1 MPDGRPAEQ
10 AMLHGWLVILIAT
23 VYILSLFAIASFG
36 DRMPR
41 RYSTRSGGRP
51 FIYALSLSVYCT
63 SWTFFGSVGNASQSG
78 AEFLTIYI
86 GPLLVFALGYP
97 LLRRIVQISKAES
110 ITSIA
115 DFIGARYGKSQS
127 VAALATLIA
136 VIGVIPYIALQLK
149 AVALSVTTM
158 VGPLT
163 SPVAIFAPVL
173 DDIGLLI
180 ALGMA
185 IFSWAFGTR
194 HIDATEHQEGL
205 MLAIATEAVVKLV
218 AFLAVGIW
226 VTYFLFDGPF
236 DLVRA
241 ISEAPEVAQV
251 FEQPINIS
259 NWLVLSV
266 LSAFAVLLLPRQFH
280 VTVTENNSDAE
291 LRRATWMFP
300 LYLILINLFVIP
312 IAAAGLLRFG
322 QDVNP
327 DTYVLALPQDAGQH
341 WLALFAFIGGLSA
354 ATAMVIVA
362 TVALAIMF
370 SNDIVVPLMLRR
382 HSEEELVNAGGRD
395 MSHRLLTIRRFAIF
409 AILLLAYA
417 YYKVAG
423 DTAALVSIGLLSF
436 AAIAQFAPAFFGAL
450 LWRRA
455 TALGAIAGLSGG
467 FLVWSYTLLLPTFAQ
482 SGLISDGF
490 LDTGPFGFGMLKPQ
504 ALLGWES
511 DPFIHGTLW
520 SLFVNVLLFVGASH
534 IRKPLPAETLQA
546 NVFVPAEL
554 TPSPSLRYLRTS
566 VTAGDLQATVARYLG
581 EERTERSFQ
590 KFAGE
595 RGIPLD
601 TRTPADASLLRF
613 SEQLLASAIGAASSR
628 LVLTLMLKRHDPST
642 QAAVKLLDDAS
653 AAIQYNRDLL
663 QTALNQVRQG
673 IGVFDRDLRL
683 ICWNRQFRDL
693 LGLPPEYGQV
703 GTTLDAILRFN
714 AERGEHGPGPVEA
727 LVADRIERLVVIQE
741 TFQEKLESNGTV
753 FEVRISPMP
762 GGGIVTTYTD
772 ITERVMAEEALAR
785 ANETLERRVRE
796 RTEELTHVNQRL
808 VEATHAAEEA
818 NIGKTRFLA
827 AAGHDILQPLNA
839 ARLYAS
845 VLVDK
850 LKEGD
855 DGALVRNVESALES
869 VEDILG
875 AILDIS
881 RLDTGALKPEPTVFR
896 LDELLQ
902 GLALDFQPI
911 ATEKGLE
918 LRTVSTS
925 LSVRSDRRLLR
936 RLLQNLVSN
945 ALKYTQEGRVVVGC
959 RRRGNRVLIEVHD
972 TGMGI
977 PKGKQKAIFQEF
989 HRLDDGMRVA
999 KGLGLGL
1006 SIVERISHVL
1016 NHPVKIRSEADNGS
1030 CFSVELPR
1038 SADLPEL
1045 APNQNQPSPA
1055 GQLDGLCV
1063 VAIDNEPDILS
1074 GMRHLLLNWNC
1085 RVYTA
1090 ADAVEAAGLL
1100 SKAGA
1105 VPDVILADYH
1115 LDKGTGIDAIL
1126 KLRWTFGR
1134 HIQAILITAD
1144 RSRDV
1149 RAEARDKDIAF
1160 FNKPLKPASLRAHLA
1175 RCQAGQAAE

>member
-1 MPDGRPAEQ
+1 
-10 AMLHGWLVILIAT
+10 MLHGWLVILTAT
-23 VYILSLFAIASFG
+23 AYILCLFAIASYG
-36 DRMPR
+36 DRMTR
-41 RYSTRSGGRP
+41 RFSSRSGGRP

-63 SWTFFGSVGNASQSG
+63 SWTFFGSVGNASRTG
-78 AEFLTIYI
+78 IEFLTIYI

-97 LLRRIVQISKAES
+97 LLQRIIQISKTES

-149 AVALSVTTM
+149 ALSLSITTM
-158 VGPLT
+158 AGSLI
-163 SPVAIFAPVL
+163 SPGFIFAPIF
-173 DDIGLLI
+173 DDITLMI

-205 MLAIATEAVVKLV
+205 MLAIAAEAVVKLL

-226 VTYFLFDGPF
+226 VTYFMFEGPL

-251 FEQPINIS
+251 FDQPINIG
-259 NWLVLSV
+259 NWLVMSC
-266 LSAFAVLLLPRQFH
+266 LSAFAVILLPRQFH
-280 VTVTENNSDAE
+280 VTVTENNSDEE

-300 LYLILINLFVIP
+300 LYLVLINLFVIP
-312 IAAAGLLRFG
+312 IAAAGMLRFG
-322 QDVNP
+322 QDINP
-327 DTYVLALPQDAGQH
+327 DTYVLALPIDAGQY
-341 WLALFAFIGGLSA
+341 WLAMFAFIGGLSA

-362 TVALAIMF
+362 TVALSIMI
-370 SNDIVVPLMLRR
+370 SNDIVVPLLLRR
-382 HSEEELVNAGGRD
+382 HSEEDIVNANGRD
-395 MSHRLLTIRRFAIF
+395 MSRRLLTIRRLAIF
-409 AILLLAYA
+409 GILLLAYA
-417 YYKVAG
+417 YYKAAG
-423 DTAALVSIGLLSF
+423 NTAALVSIGLLSF
-436 AAIAQFAPAFFGAL
+436 AAIAQFAPAFVGAL
-450 LWRRA
+450 FWRRA
-455 TALGAIAGLSGG
+455 TSLGAIAGLCGG
-467 FLVWSYTLLLPTFAQ
+467 FIVWAYTLLLPTFAK
-482 SGLISDGF
+482 SGLFSDGF
-490 LDTGPFGFGMLKPQ
+490 LETGPFGIAWLQPQ
-504 ALLGWES
+504 ALLGIEI

-520 SLFVNVLLFVGASH
+520 SLFVNICLFVGASF
-534 IRKPLPAETLQA
+534 IRKPLPAETIQA
-546 NVFVPAEL
+546 NVFVPAKL
-554 TPSPSLRYLRTS
+554 APSPNLRYWRTS

-581 EERTERSFQ
+581 DVRTERSFQ
-590 KFAGE
+590 RFASE
-595 RGIPLD
+595 RGKELD
-601 TRTPADASLLRF
+601 PNMLADANLLRF

-642 QAAVKLLDDAS
+642 KGAVKLLDDAS
-653 AAIQYNRDLL
+653 MAIQYNRDLL
-663 QTALNQVRQG
+663 QTALDQVRQG

-683 ICWNRQFRDL
+683 ICWNRQFRDM
-693 LGLPPEYGQV
+693 LGLPAEYGQV

-727 LVADRIERLVVIQE
+727 IVADRLEKLVLVQE
-741 TFQEKLESNGTV
+741 TFQERLASNGTV

-762 GGGIVTTYTD
+762 DGGIVTTYTD
-772 ITERVMAEEALAR
+772 ITERVMAEDALAR

-796 RTEELTHVNQRL
+796 RTEELTSVNERL

-850 LKEGD
+850 LK
-855 DGALVRNVESALES
+855 DGEDGSLVRNVETALES
-869 VEDILG
+869 VEDIIG
-875 AILDIS
+875 AVLDIS

-896 LDELLQ
+896 LDEILR
-902 GLALDFQPI
+902 GLALDFQPV
-911 ATEKGLE
+911 AEEKGLE
-918 LRTVSTS
+918 LRIVPTS
-925 LSVRSDRRLLR
+925 LSVRTDRRLLR

-945 ALKYTQEGRVVVGC
+945 ALKYTQKGRVLVGC
-959 RRRGNRVLIEVHD
+959 RRRGKHILVEIHD

-977 PKGKQKAIFQEF
+977 PKSKQKAIFQEF

-1016 NHPVKIRSEADNGS
+1016 KHPVELRSEAYKGS

-1038 SADLPEL
+1038 SAALPDLTPVQQL
-1045 APNQNQPSPA
+1045 PA
-1055 GQLDGLCV
+1055 SLGQLDGLCV

-1074 GMRHLLLNWNC
+1074 GMQHLLSSWNC
-1085 RVYTA
+1085 RVFTA
-1090 ADAVEAAGLL
+1090 ADDTEAAAKLNEAGLT
-1100 SKAGA
+1100 
-1105 VPDVILADYH
+1105 PDMILADYH
-1115 LDKGTGIDAIL
+1115 LDNGTGIEAIVR
-1126 KLRWTFGR
+1126 LRWKFGNQ
-1134 HIQAILITAD
+1134 IPAILITAD
-1144 RSRDV
+1144 RSRAV
-1149 RAEARDKDIAF
+1149 RTEAGEKDISF
-1160 FNKPLKPASLRAHLA
+1160 FNKPVKPAALRAHLA